1 MENTFADR
9 LNKVLTE
16 IKNLK
21 MNQTIGGDSWVV
33 YRTAVTKTVVSNR
46 EYRVLFSP
54 ETNNEFVSVLKVNGQ
69 IGETFADPNVQG
81 LWWKPSYFASGLTFP
96 AIFFVYST
104 VKGTVSVTD
113 VTGQGLGGV

>member
-1 MENTFADR
+1 MENKFTDR
-9 LNKVLTE
+9 LNRVLAE

-33 YRTAVTKTVVSNR
+33 YRTAVTKTVFSNR

-54 ETNNEFVSVLKVNGQ
+54 ETNNDYVAVLKVNGT
-69 IGETFADPNVQG
+69 IGEVFPDPNIQG
-81 LWWKPSYFASGLTFP
+81 LWWKPSYLSSGLTFT

-113 VTGQGLGGV
+113 VTGQGLGG